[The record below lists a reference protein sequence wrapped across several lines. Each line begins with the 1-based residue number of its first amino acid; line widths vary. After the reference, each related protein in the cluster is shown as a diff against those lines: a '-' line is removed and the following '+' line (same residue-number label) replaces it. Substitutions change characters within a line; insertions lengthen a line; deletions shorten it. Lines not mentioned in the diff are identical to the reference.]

1 MSKKLINPEELYDG
15 AASGMSQATVETE
28 LGLVFVS
35 GQVDWNHQYD
45 TTENSVEGQ
54 TRKALAN
61 LKIALT
67 AAGSS
72 VEQLLQVRVYV
83 RGELAEHMETA
94 MPILADFLGESRPAL
109 TGIGVASLASPSIL
123 VEIEEIEQSG
133 NVLDMLLSDREVLPS
148 QLSSTSRNTSRTIP
162 KH

>member
-1 MSKKLINPEELYDG
+1 MSKKRINPEELYDG
-15 AASGMSQATVETE
+15 AAFGMSQATVETD

-35 GQVDWNHQYD
+35 GQVDWNHQYE

-54 TRKALAN
+54 MRKALEN

-72 VEQLLQVRVYV
+72 VEQLLQVRVYI
-83 RGELAEHMETA
+83 RGELGEYMEA
-94 MPILADFLGESRPAL
+94 VAPILSNFLGESRPSV

-123 VEIEEIEQSG
+123 VEVEAVAS
-133 NVLDMLLSDREVLPS
+133 VR
-148 QLSSTSRNTSRTIP
+148 
-162 KH
+162 

>member
-35 GQVDWNHQYD
+35 GQVDWNHQHE

-54 TRKALAN
+54 MRKALDN
-61 LKIALT
+61 LKIALE

-72 VEQLLQVRVYV
+72 VGQLLQVRVYI
-83 RGELAEHMETA
+83 RGELGEHMETVV
-94 MPILADFLGESRPAL
+94 PILSGFLGESRPSV

-123 VEIEEIEQSG
+123 VEVEAVAS
-133 NVLDMLLSDREVLPS
+133 VR
-148 QLSSTSRNTSRTIP
+148 
-162 KH
+162 